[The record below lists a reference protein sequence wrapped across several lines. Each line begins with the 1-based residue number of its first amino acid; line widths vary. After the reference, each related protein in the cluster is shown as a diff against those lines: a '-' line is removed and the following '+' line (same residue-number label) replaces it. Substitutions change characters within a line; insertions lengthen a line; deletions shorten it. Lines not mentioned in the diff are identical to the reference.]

1 MNINRLQLEQI
12 CEDLQSISAR
22 LDALNIR
29 MCKEE
34 QVCAAELNERRAKGL
49 TGRAAII
56 HYNEYMRAHGLN
68 HLIIKDV

>member
-1 MNINRLQLEQI
+1 MNINRLQLQQI

-22 LDALNIR
+22 LDALSLR

-34 QVCAAELNERRAKGL
+34 QVCAAERAERLAKGL
-49 TGRAAII
+49 TGRAALI